1 MGRALNS
8 NWQQHL
14 DELLYEDPEICCP
27 VSLMIF
33 KEPVIASDGFIY
45 EKESLQ
51 GLWKNKMTSPM
62 TRESLHQTM
71 TPAQQRQVE
80 AFKFREDRSVE
91 LLKFAPEAAVG
102 HPQMSLE
109 ALSRATDYLE
119 VLKPEHFPAL
129 ATEAA
134 RLYQQLGKPCP
145 PPIQNGLPVLP
156 ASSSPPAAAPARR
169 AWSLF
174 GS

>member
-1 MGRALNS
+1 MG
-8 NWQQHL
+8 
-14 DELLYEDPEICCP
+14 
-27 VSLMIF
+27 
-33 KEPVIASDGFIY
+33 
-45 EKESLQ
+45 
-51 GLWKNKMTSPM
+51 
-62 TRESLHQTM
+62 
-71 TPAQQRQVE
+71 RQVE
-80 AFKFREDRSVE
+80 AFKFRQDRSVK
-91 LLKFAPEAAVG
+91 LLKFASEAAVG

-145 PPIQNGLPVLP
+145 HGLPVLP
-156 ASSSPPAAAPARR
+156 APSAAPAAAPART
-169 AWSLF
+169 AWSFF

>member
-1 MGRALNS
+1 
-8 NWQQHL
+8 
-14 DELLYEDPEICCP
+14 
-27 VSLMIF
+27 MIF

-51 GLWKNKMTSPM
+51 GLWKNKMASPM
-62 TRESLHQTM
+62 TRESLQQTM

-80 AFKFREDRSVE
+80 AFKFREDCSVK
-91 LLKFAPEAAVG
+91 LLKFASEAAAG

-145 PPIQNGLPVLP
+145 PPIQSGLPVP
-156 ASSSPPAAAPARR
+156 ASAPPAAAPARR